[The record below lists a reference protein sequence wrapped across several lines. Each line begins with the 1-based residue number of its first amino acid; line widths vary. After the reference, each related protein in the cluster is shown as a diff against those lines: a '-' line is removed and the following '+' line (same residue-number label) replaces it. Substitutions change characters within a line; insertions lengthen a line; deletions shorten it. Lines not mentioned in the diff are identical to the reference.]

1 MQFIIDN
8 WLLFLALAIIL
19 ALLIGEPL
27 KRKMLNIHMIGVN
40 DVPRLT
46 GHDDAVLIDVR
57 EDKEFKAGHI
67 PDALSVPLSG
77 LGKNISKLEK
87 YKNKPLIL
95 SCRTHNR
102 SIRAATMLSRQ
113 GFDQIHVLHGGF
125 MAWQKENL
133 PIEK

>member
-1 MQFIIDN
+1 MQFVVDN

-19 ALLIGEPL
+19 ALLLGEPL
-27 KRKMLNIHMIGVN
+27 KRKILNIDLIGVA

-46 GHDDAVLIDVR
+46 GHDHAVLVDVR
-57 EDKEFKAGHI
+57 EEKEYRAGHI
-67 PDALSVPLSG
+67 PDALNVPLSG
-77 LGKNISKLEK
+77 LIKDVSKLEK

-95 SCRTHNR
+95 SCRTQNR
-102 SIRAATMLSRQ
+102 SLRAATILSRQ
-113 GFDQIHVLHGGF
+113 GFEDLKVLQGGF

>member
-1 MQFIIDN
+1 MQFVIDN

-27 KRKMLNIHMIGVN
+27 KRKMLNINMINVN
-40 DVPRLT
+40 EAPRLM
-46 GHDDAVLIDVR
+46 GHDNALLVDVR
-57 EDKEFKAGHI
+57 EEKEFKAGHI
-67 PDALSVPLSG
+67 PDARNVPLSV
-77 LGKNISKLEK
+77 LSKNINKLEK

-102 SIRAATMLSRQ
+102 SLRAAAILARQ
-113 GFDQIHVLHGGF
+113 GFADLKVLHGGF
-125 MAWQKENL
+125 TAWQKENL

>member
-1 MQFIIDN
+1 MQFVIDN

-19 ALLIGEPL
+19 ALLLGEPL
-27 KRKMLNIHMIGVN
+27 KRKMLNIDMISVA

-46 GHDDAVLIDVR
+46 GHDNAVLVDVR
-57 EDKEFKAGHI
+57 EDKEYKAGHI

-77 LGKNISKLEK
+77 LSKNISKLEK

-102 SIRAATMLSRQ
+102 SLRAATILSRQ
-113 GFDQIHVLHGGF
+113 GFEDLKVLHGGF